1 MIAIVATDA
10 PLLPGSVQGAGAARP
25 ARPGADRH
33 DGIHFSGDIFLAFS
47 TGNPASWRRD
57 GRRRGGAYGTL
68 RFVPWVAM
76 DPFFEAVVQAT
87 EEAVLNALVANEEMT
102 GVNGRRSPGLPHD
115 RVRELLAARGVT
127 A

>member
-1 MIAIVATDA
+1 
-10 PLLPGSVQGAGAARP
+10 
-25 ARPGADRH
+25 
-33 DGIHFSGDIFLAFS
+33 
-47 TGNPASWRRD
+47 
-57 GRRRGGAYGTL
+57 
-68 RFVPWVAM
+68 M

-87 EEAVLNALVANEEMT
+87 EEAVLNALCAAEEMT